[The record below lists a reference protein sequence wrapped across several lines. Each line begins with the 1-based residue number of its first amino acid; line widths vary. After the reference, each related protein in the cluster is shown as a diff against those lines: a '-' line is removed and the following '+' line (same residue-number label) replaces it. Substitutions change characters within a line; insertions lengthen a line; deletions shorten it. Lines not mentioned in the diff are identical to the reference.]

1 MWSWTES
8 PAGVRQQETLR
19 SLEPGNQ
26 EMLIKARVL
35 TAYNFTALCCHY
47 GNTKMRRLRGLQ
59 RYKCQAVPCC
69 FPINRLEQEQ
79 TRSPLQH
86 DGWGSV
92 PGPGESGNLRGCR
105 THTWLKGAL
114 GLGVRI
120 EVWKALMVNFV
131 PWCWILSRLKIPTP
145 GCLCCGVA
153 ALLATNRPGKH
164 RKQQPAS
171 PLAS

>member
-1 MWSWTES
+1 MGCRGINARQCLAAFQSTGWNKNKQEVLCSMMDGDRCLAQVS
-8 PAGVRQQETLR
+8 P
-19 SLEPGNQ
+19 
-26 EMLIKARVL
+26 
-35 TAYNFTALCCHY
+35 
-47 GNTKMRRLRGLQ
+47 
-59 RYKCQAVPCC
+59 
-69 FPINRLEQEQ
+69 
-79 TRSPLQH
+79 
-86 DGWGSV
+86 
-92 PGPGESGNLRGCR
+92 GNLRGCR